1 MVRPRAGRAAAQF
14 LITEIIDV
22 TGDGAGNVL
31 DNPASIAVDGVGNV
45 YVAGDGTDNA
55 FRITPGG
62 VITEIIDAS
71 GDGAGNVLNGPE
83 GIAVDAAGNVYARS

>member
-55 FRITPGG
+55 FRITPAG
-62 VITEIIDAS
+62 VITEITTVRATARATVS
-71 GDGAGNVLNGPE
+71 STARA
-83 GIAVDAAGNVYARS
+83 IAFFTLGRQA